1 MLTSRLIAIVLGA
14 GLLLPLVL
22 IFGLEE
28 ALILLALLFE

>member
-1 MLTSRLIAIVLGA
+1 MLTSRIIAVVLGA

-22 IFGLEE
+22 ILGPEE

>member
-1 MLTSRLIAIVLGA
+1 MPTSKLIAIVLGA

-22 IFGLEE
+22 IFGPEE